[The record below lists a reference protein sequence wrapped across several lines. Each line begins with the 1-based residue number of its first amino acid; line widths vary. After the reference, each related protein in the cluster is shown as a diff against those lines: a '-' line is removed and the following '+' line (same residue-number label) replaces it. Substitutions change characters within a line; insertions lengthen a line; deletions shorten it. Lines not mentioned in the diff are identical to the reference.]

1 MKVAIIGGVSQERF
15 FAGQREGWNVWGLN
29 AIRPPW
35 VRKWSKMFNLH
46 RFRHLERDCPQYVDV
61 DTAWSKR
68 NPEVPM
74 VVVDRWPNSRLANTV
89 LFPREKLRIL
99 PRGGVYH
106 AGSFD
111 MMVAYAIL
119 LRAEEI
125 AMLAVEFGVRWIPR
139 PPELA
144 EIDAPDCGTQEVMR
158 HGLQNLEKTG
168 EKYDYACC
176 IYPCAPMMTALD
188 LQIGLGCL
196 QSESHAWGDY

>member
-46 RFRHLERDCPQYVDV
+46 RFKHLERDCPQYVDV

-74 VVVDRWPNSRLANTV
+74 VVIDRWPNSRLANMV

-125 AMLAVEFGVRWIPR
+125 AIHGVRLTN
-139 PPELA
+139 E
-144 EIDAPDCGTQEVMR
+144 
-158 HGLQNLEKTG
+158 TG
-168 EKYDYACC
+168 EPISARACLEYW
-176 IYPCAPMMTALD
+176 IGVAEGRGIKVTTA
-188 LQIGLGCL
+188 
-196 QSESHAWGDY
+196 GDCDMFAQFHYVRSQTVYGFDDVHMVEQRR